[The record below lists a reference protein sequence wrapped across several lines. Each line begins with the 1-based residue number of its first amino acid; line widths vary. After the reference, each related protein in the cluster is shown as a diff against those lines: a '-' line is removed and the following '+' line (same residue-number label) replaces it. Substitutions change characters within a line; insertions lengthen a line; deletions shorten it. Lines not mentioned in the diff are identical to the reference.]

1 MTPLHAA
8 IIRKEG
14 LKMKKSVALML
25 AAMLLISSAAFA
37 ETLAG
42 GWAVAE
48 KTEITEDLQAV
59 FDKAMEKLMGVSYE
73 PVAYLGSQV
82 VAGLNHCFLCK
93 ATVIYPNAAPA
104 YKLVYIYQDLE
115 GNAEILNI
123 ADLDIAQ
130 LSIAPVQE

>member
-1 MTPLHAA
+1 
-8 IIRKEG
+8 
-14 LKMKKSVALML
+14 MKRMIALML
-25 AAMLLISSAAFA
+25 AVLVLVSSGAIAEGLL
-37 ETLAG
+37 G
-42 GWAVAE
+42 GWTVAE
-48 KTEITEDLQAV
+48 ENGITEDLQAV

>member
-1 MTPLHAA
+1 
-8 IIRKEG
+8 
-14 LKMKKSVALML
+14 MKKSVALML
-25 AAMLLISSAAFA
+25 AAMLLISSSALA

-42 GWAVAE
+42 GWAIAE
-48 KTEITEDLQAV
+48 KTEITEEQRAV
-59 FDKAMEKLMGVSYE
+59 FDKAMEGLLGVSYE

-130 LSIAPVQE
+130 LSIASVQE